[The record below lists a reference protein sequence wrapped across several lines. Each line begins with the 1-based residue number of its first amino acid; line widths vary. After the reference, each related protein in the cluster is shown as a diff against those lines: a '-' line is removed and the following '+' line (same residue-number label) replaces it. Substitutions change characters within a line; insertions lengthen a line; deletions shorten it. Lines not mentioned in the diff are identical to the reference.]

1 MKTTLM
7 YGFVLTMAMLWS
19 APLFAKDCST
29 DAETQSIKVIK
40 DSNGNY
46 AIEDKE
52 KNKECRVKNNL
63 KLEADSSIFSV
74 DFSAVDCS
82 EGCKVL
88 LKQKGDSDDT
98 GKDDGVKKSKA
109 RVCKLNDKN
118 HITSCDIRV
127 NHLKDFCDNSLG
139 GAANE
144 CRVRYVLKVGK
155 AKVDPIIVIKPLPT
169 EPD

>member
-7 YGFVLTMAMLWS
+7 SGFVLGMAMLLS

-29 DAETQSIKVIK
+29 ESETQSIKVIQ
-40 DSNGNY
+40 DSNGKY

-52 KNKECRVKNNL
+52 KNKKCRVKNNL
-63 KLEADSSIFSV
+63 KLDADSSVFTV

-82 EGCKVL
+82 KGCKVV

-98 GKDDGVKKSKA
+98 GKDDGVKPSKM

-118 HITSCDIRV
+118 NISSCDIRV
-127 NHLKDFCDNSLG
+127 NHLKDFCDDSLG
-139 GAANE
+139 GAADE
-144 CRVRYVLKVGK
+144 CHVRYVLKVGNQ
-155 AKVDPIIVIKPLPT
+155 KVDPIIVVKPLPGGT
-169 EPD
+169 E